1 MALLVY
7 THDVCWLHDSGERH
21 PERPARID
29 AALAGIA
36 ASEFPSQR
44 IEAPL
49 VERSALQR
57 VHSPE
62 YISRIE
68 EFCLR
73 GGGSLDPDTHA
84 GEESWEA
91 ALRSAGAGLAA
102 MTALREQKGEAAF
115 LAVRPPGHHA
125 LATRAMGFCLFNNIA
140 VAAAEAVARGERV
153 AIVDWDVH
161 HGNGT
166 QDMFFDEPA
175 VLYVSAHEFPQYP
188 GTGRLHEIG
197 AGDAVGTTIN
207 LPVPTGTQGD
217 VYRAAFERLI
227 VPAVTQFNPDWVFVS
242 AGYDA
247 HVADPLAGVRLV
259 PDDYGY
265 MSGALAG
272 VIPAGRIVF
281 YLEGG
286 YDLTAIS
293 ESVAATVDGLRGSVS
308 GAPVRG
314 SSPDAAWRVLMDAK
328 RLFSRYWDLD

>member
-7 THDVCWLHDSGERH
+7 THDVCWLHDSGHQH
-21 PERPARID
+21 PERPARLD
-29 AALAGIA
+29 AALKGIA
-36 ASEFPSQR
+36 ASGRQSVR

-49 VERSALQR
+49 VERVALQR
-57 VHSPE
+57 VHTPS
-62 YISRIE
+62 YIARIE

-73 GGGSLDPDTHA
+73 GGGALDPDTHA

-102 MTALREQKGEAAF
+102 MAALREEEGDAAF
-115 LAVRPPGHHA
+115 IAVRPPGHHA
-125 LATRAMGFCLFNNIA
+125 LAARAMGFCLFNNIA
-140 VAAAEAVARGERV
+140 VAAADAVARGERV

-175 VLYVSAHEFPQYP
+175 VLYVSAHEYPQYP
-188 GTGRLHEIG
+188 GTGRLDEIG
-197 AGDAVGTTIN
+197 SGGAVGTTIN

-227 VPAVTQFNPDWVFVS
+227 VPAVTQFNPDWIFVS

-247 HVADPLAGVRLV
+247 HAADPLAGLRLV
-259 PDDYGY
+259 PDDYAY

-272 VIPAGRIVF
+272 AIPASRIVF

-286 YDLTAIS
+286 YDLRAIS
-293 ESVAATVDGLRGSVS
+293 ESVAATVDGLSGSGGVAPS
-308 GAPVRG
+308 GG
-314 SSPDAAWRVLMDAK
+314 SSPKAAWRVLMDAK
-328 RLFSRYWDLD
+328 RLASRYWDLD